1 MISEFSERRV
11 ELQLA
16 ASGALHLLAESLE
29 GLLQLVTQLALGLF
43 GGEVVAVVHV
53 LVLAQVG
60 SDFADFSVELQ
71 ERRMFWF

>member
-1 MISEFSERRV
+1 
-11 ELQLA
+11 
-16 ASGALHLLAESLE
+16 
-29 GLLQLVTQLALGLF
+29 
-43 GGEVVAVVHV
+43 VHV